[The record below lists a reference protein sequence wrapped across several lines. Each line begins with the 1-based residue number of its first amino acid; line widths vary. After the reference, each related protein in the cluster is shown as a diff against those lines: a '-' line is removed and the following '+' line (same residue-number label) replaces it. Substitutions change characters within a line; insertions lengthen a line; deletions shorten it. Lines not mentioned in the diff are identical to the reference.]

1 MLLNDML
8 GERVI
13 QKDDHIKRRAF
24 KHSRR
29 VLVVLGIN
37 DPWIW
42 GVYLLCILSTL
53 LCVIYGLS
61 NWNKGGEVEE
71 REISEEAA
79 WEEKEEE
86 MQDKELGV

>member
-1 MLLNDML
+1 MLRDDMP
-8 GERVI
+8 EYVI
-13 QKDDHIKRRAF
+13 LKDDQRKRWAIVSIPGRE
-24 KHSRR
+24 
-29 VLVVLGIN
+29 LTVLGIN

-53 LCVIYGLS
+53 LCVIYGLT

-71 REISEEAA
+71 KEISEEAA